1 MNDLDDLK
9 KIIYSILCILI
20 TVLVDAVL
28 ISIGLWPIAIFP
40 TILGTIY
47 PVVEVLA
54 KVGIIRQKDIKN
66 EIDKFNETL
75 FEECHNSN
83 ENNYTIEYDK
93 ELRYEDDRKRF
104 NILFHEDLD
113 DKLRKYYTDD
123 SVKDAKEYIEEKG
136 YTLVKWRR
144 KK

>member
-136 YTLVKWRR
+136 YTLVK
-144 KK
+144 